1 MGDAEQIDRM
11 IEVMRQLKEL
21 EQMYVESED
30 VVIMSLI
37 MALIHNVIIPNVT
50 ILPNNRSMAM
60 A

>member
-21 EQMYVESED
+21 EQMYSESED

-50 ILPNNRSMAM
+50 ILHNNRSMEM

>member
-50 ILPNNRSMAM
+50 ILHNNRSMAM

>member
-21 EQMYVESED
+21 EQMYSESED

-50 ILPNNRSMAM
+50 ILHNNRSMAM